1 MPTYSYACAACA
13 HRYDVVQSIHD
24 DSLTVCPECGGEL
37 RRVISAVG
45 VSFKGSGF
53 YRTDSRSSKS
63 SSLAGSSSTAATS
76 SSSES
81 SSSTAAAQS
90 NSTAQSKPA
99 TTSAAAD
106 PS

>member
-63 SSLAGSSSTAATS
+63 TSLAGSSSTAAAS

-81 SSSTAAAQS
+81 SSSTAAA
-90 NSTAQSKPA
+90 ASKPA
-99 TTSAAAD
+99 ATSAAAD

>member
-1 MPTYSYACAACA
+1 MPTYSYACSACA

-63 SSLAGSSSTAATS
+63 ASLKGSSSTSSTS
-76 SSSES
+76 TSGES
-81 SSSTAAAQS
+81 STTAAA
-90 NSTAQSKPA
+90 ASKPA
-99 TTSAAAD
+99 ATSAAAD